1 MACATTMATAME
13 TIAGMGGGMDNRTMM
28 VDEIIDEA
36 VIEVAVQGDGEAG
49 AIVDTLRP
57 TDC

>member
-1 MACATTMATAME
+1 MATAME